1 MAAIGPGTMGERIK
15 YPASEKLEII
25 RIVENGHLPT
35 KQALDML
42 SVPRAI
48 YYRPLSGIF
57 DALPVKG
64 I

>member
-1 MAAIGPGTMGERIK
+1 MR

-35 KQALDML
+35 KQTLDML
-42 SVPRAI
+42 GIPRAT
-48 YYRPLSGIF
+48 YYRPLSMI
-57 DALPVKG
+57 ACNHLPVKG